1 MSQPLPGLNFSAAS
15 TPQTHVDLSYEKDVE
30 PISLKPSPSPY
41 FPIPSVQPPPPPPP
55 RSAPPPRPV
64 LRARAISL
72 DTDTAAGLGGKVV
85 VASSSTSSS
94 TEDLTP
100 ALSRAPVPSSPPR
113 TARLVT
119 ASSSSSSLSSSLMS
133 AEPTHRSFQPPTP
146 RTLLSPDA
154 AGRLSDAISLH
165 ARADAAASARI
176 IEELGTQL
184 AAALERVDA
193 AEARISSD
201 AQIAAVGAAAARSA
215 LADATTALL
224 AERAAADSAR
234 AAQRLAV
241 DMSEDVMRGAAT
253 IKAHAKV
260 LEDEISLARATAKAA
275 TNAEIASHSEAEAAR
290 AALRAATAA
299 SNEITASARS
309 AAAVMETALEDKTME
324 LKLTLDRLA
333 AANALVT
340 QSRAETEAAR
350 SDALHARAD
359 TAAAREASTV
369 ATVIAAT
376 ARRDTEEA
384 RAAASAARTTRDSE
398 AAAWRDAAGAME
410 AAAEAALAEAASAG
424 AFAAEAERGFV
435 LALRALAATAAILG
449 AEGGSES
456 GGTGSASR
464 LLLSAA
470 RDIEEASLRDNEGGG
485 RGSGGASVGPSA
497 RAARRILPGAATEV
511 EAAAHATVRRA
522 AEASKALAEI
532 VTSLGAL
539 QEIQI
544 NDEADILRV
553 RAISEDRARQVERL
567 EAQVEAMGA
576 GAQAS
581 R

>member
-1 MSQPLPGLNFSAAS
+1 MSLPLLPGLNFSAAS
-15 TPQTHVDLSYEKDVE
+15 TPQARVDLSYEKDIE
-30 PISLKPSPSPY
+30 SSKPAPSTY
-41 FPIPSVQPPPPPPP
+41 FPPPSGQPPPPPPP

-72 DTDTAAGLGGKVV
+72 DTDTGLGK
-85 VASSSTSSS
+85 VASSSS
-94 TEDLTP
+94 TEELTP
-100 ALSRAPVPSSPPR
+100 ALLRAPVPSSPPR

-119 ASSSSSSLSSSLMS
+119 ASSLSSSLMS

-224 AERAAADSAR
+224 AERASADAAR

-253 IKAHAKV
+253 LKAHAKV
-260 LEDEISLARATAKAA
+260 LEEEISNVRAAAKAA
-275 TNAEIASHSEAEAAR
+275 TNAENASHSEAEAAR
-290 AALRAATAA
+290 AALRAATVA
-299 SNEITASARS
+299 SNDIASSARS
-309 AAAVMETALEDKTME
+309 AAAVMAAAVEDKTME
-324 LKLTLDRLA
+324 LKLTHERLA
-333 AANALVT
+333 TANALVT
-340 QSRAETEAAR
+340 QLRAETEAAR

-369 ATVIAAT
+369 ATVVAAT

-384 RAAASAARTTRDSE
+384 RTAATAARSTRDSE

-424 AFAAEAERGFV
+424 AFAAEAERGFS
-435 LALRALAATAAILG
+435 LALRALAATASILG
-449 AEGGSES
+449 VGGADS
-456 GGTGSASR
+456 GGSASR

-470 RDIEEASLRDNEGGG
+470 RDIEEGASLRDNEGGG
-485 RGSGGASVGPSA
+485 RGSGGASIGPSA
-497 RAARRILPGAATEV
+497 RAAKRILPGAAADI
-511 EAAAHATVRRA
+511 EASAHAAVRRA
-522 AEASKALAEI
+522 TEASRALAEI

-576 GAQAS
+576 SAQATTS